1 MIGSLPLPTHQSKT
15 TMMRH
20 QLTHNQLVNFLRFE
34 IDKTETSATAVLIMK
49 LRRAK
54 RLDAIMGDTSTQ
66 SINHYTDQLLDG
78 LLRDSDRYAHFSDD
92 QICLVLPNLSNN
104 AQSILAAIKILSE
117 LHKPFIADNC
127 PVMLRPHIGIA
138 NFPEL
143 GRDAGQLLMYADIAS
158 DIAATDEQQYH
169 VYKPENYIKIESYS
183 GLDIE
188 LGKAIKANELNVHY
202 QPQINIQTG
211 RCVSMEALIR
221 WTAPGQRVINPATL
235 IDIAEKTGL
244 INTLTLWIL
253 NTALRHTADFMKVGI
268 DVGISVNLPPKLLE
282 DKELPQIVQ
291 QALDIW
297 GVPASHLTLEITES
311 LVIDNYES
319 SLAMLSRLRELG
331 IRLSLDDFGT
341 GYSSLAYLKRF
352 PVQELK
358 IEILFVRNI
367 HNSHEDTNLV
377 RTIIDLA
384 KNFNL
389 TTIAEGVEDQAT
401 FDLLRDLGCDLVQG
415 FLYSRALPDTDFI
428 KWYRQHTL
436 ALQTPV
442 GASANPQS

>member
-1 MIGSLPLPTHQSKT
+1 MTGHSPLPPNQST
-15 TMMRH
+15 TTATRH
-20 QLTHNQLVNFLRFE
+20 QLTHNQLVGFLRDQ
-34 IDKTETSATAVLIMK
+34 IGKAGTNTTAVLFMK

-54 RLDAIMGDTSTQ
+54 RLDAIIGDTSTQ
-66 SINHYTDQLLDG
+66 SIINYTDQRLDS
-78 LLRDSDRYAHFSDD
+78 LLRDVDRYAHFSDE
-92 QICLVLPNLSNN
+92 QICLVLSGLANS

-117 LHKPFIADNC
+117 LHKPFIADGHS
-127 PVMLRPHIGIA
+127 VSLRPHIGIA

-158 DIAATDEQQYH
+158 DIAATNEQGYH
-169 VYKPENYIKIESYS
+169 VHQPEDRIEAEVYN

-188 LGKAIKANELNVHY
+188 LANAIKANELQVHY

-211 RCVSMEALIR
+211 RCISVEALIR
-221 WTAPGQRVINPATL
+221 WTAPGQRIINPSTL
-235 IDIAEKTGL
+235 IRVAENAGL

-253 NTALRHTADFMKVGI
+253 NTALRHTAAFKKAGI
-268 DVGISVNLPPKLLE
+268 NIGISVNLPPKLLE
-282 DKELPQIVQ
+282 DKELPQIIQ
-291 QALDIW
+291 QTLDIW
-297 GVPASHLTLEITES
+297 GVSASNLTLEITES
-311 LVIDNYES
+311 LLIEDYES
-319 SLAMLSRLRELG
+319 SLTMLSRLRELG
-331 IRLSLDDFGT
+331 IRLSIDDFGT

-358 IEILFVRNI
+358 IDILFIRNI
-367 HNSHEDTNLV
+367 HQSQEDKHLV

-389 TTIAEGVEDQAT
+389 TTVAEGVEDRKT

-428 KWYRQHTL
+428 NWYRQHNV
-436 ALQTPV
+436 PE
-442 GASANPQS
+442 

>member
-1 MIGSLPLPTHQSKT
+1 MIGHSLPPPHQSSISA
-15 TMMRH
+15 RQH

-34 IDKTETSATAVLIMK
+34 INKAEASATAVLIMK

-54 RLDAIMGDTSTQ
+54 RLDAIIGDISTQ
-66 SINHYTDQLLDG
+66 SINHYTNQLLDN
-78 LLRDSDRYAHFSDD
+78 LLRDADHYAHFSDD
-92 QICLVLPNLSNN
+92 QICLVLPNLANN

-117 LHKPFIADNC
+117 LHKPFIADDY

-143 GRDAGQLLMYADIAS
+143 GSDASQLLMYADIAS
-158 DIAATDEQQYH
+158 DIAATNEQGYH
-169 VYKPENYIKIESYS
+169 VYQPEDHIKTEIYS

-188 LGKAIKANELNVHY
+188 LGKAIKANELHVHY

-211 RCVSMEALIR
+211 RCLSIEALIR
-221 WTAPGQRVINPATL
+221 WTPPGQRVISPATL
-235 IDIAEKTGL
+235 ISIAENAGL

-253 NTALRHTADFMKVGI
+253 NTALRHTATFLKTGI
-268 DVGISVNLPPKLLE
+268 DVSISVNLPPKMLK

-297 GVPASHLTLEITES
+297 EVPASQLTLEITES
-311 LVIDNYES
+311 LIIDDFES
-319 SLAMLSRLRELG
+319 SLTMLLRLRELG

-358 IEILFVRNI
+358 IDILFIRNI
-367 HNSHEDTNLV
+367 HNSREDTNLV

-389 TTIAEGVEDQAT
+389 TTVAEGVEDQET
-401 FDLLRDLGCDLVQG
+401 FNLLRDLGCDLVQG
-415 FLYSRALPDTDFI
+415 FLYSHALSDTDFI
-428 KWYRQHTL
+428 NWYHQHIS
-436 ALQTPV
+436 ALHTSL
-442 GASANPQS
+442 GTSINPKS